1 MRVFVDGPAGYQP
14 FGYQEVLVGSREAR
28 KASDG
33 ICAVELDPV
42 PQTFSFWVIPT
53 EDAQAIDFGEGD
65 RVVRKA
71 GVGGH
76 PLLVMP
82 VFKVVAAFPVIP
94 NVGIPGEDVHRDFY
108 IALGGRIDVIFAFDG
123 EDPVGVHGQDIHF
136 VRNGMA
142 GQDDACLYLI
152 TFFGKKIGNVT
163 LERVAGV
170 PQLADGV
177 FQAIPYT
184 GSSGV
189 LAQQGEGLLVDFF
202 GSNTIVG
209 FQGDS
214 PDNDLGGFV
223 VYAHVLERAVYL
235 HRVEWDAISRFF
247 DYVESVRCRL

>member
-108 IALGGRIDVIFAFDG
+108 IALGGRIDVIFA
-123 EDPVGVHGQDIHF
+123 PDIPRL
-136 VRNGMA
+136 V
-142 GQDDACLYLI
+142 Y
-152 TFFGKKIGNVT
+152 KIY
-163 LERVAGV
+163 
-170 PQLADGV
+170 
-177 FQAIPYT
+177 PYT
-184 GSSGV
+184 YI
-189 LAQQGEGLLVDFF
+189 LIFLTPTDTLVTYSYSVFLTSYIPSYFF
-202 GSNTIVG
+202 IIFLTLPI
-209 FQGDS
+209 
-214 PDNDLGGFV
+214 PLP
-223 VYAHVLERAVYL
+223 
-235 HRVEWDAISRFF
+235 
-247 DYVESVRCRL
+247 